1 MLQDYN
7 NYVKE
12 IKMIEKKKALCYN
25 KIKIHEKLCTKIQ
38 MKGEFFNEV

>member
-7 NYVKE
+7 DYVKE

-25 KIKIHEKLCTKIQ
+25 KIKY
-38 MKGEFFNEV
+38 MKNYVQRYK